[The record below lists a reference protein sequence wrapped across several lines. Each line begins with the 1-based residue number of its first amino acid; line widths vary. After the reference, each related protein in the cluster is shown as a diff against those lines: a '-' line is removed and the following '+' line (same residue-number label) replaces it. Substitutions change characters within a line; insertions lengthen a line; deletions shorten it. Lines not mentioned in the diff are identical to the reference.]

1 MKRIDKT
8 AQVLN
13 VEDLATLEA
22 TAKAL
27 AAYTCKTRIDKRPE
41 IADKERDL

>member
-1 MKRIDKT
+1 LSGFMKRINKT
-8 AQVLN
+8 VQILN

-27 AAYTCKTRIDKRPE
+27 AN
-41 IADKERDL
+41 

>member
-8 AQVLN
+8 AQILN
-13 VEDLATLEA
+13 VEDVASLEA

-27 AAYTCKTRIDKRPE
+27 AWR
-41 IADKERDL
+41 